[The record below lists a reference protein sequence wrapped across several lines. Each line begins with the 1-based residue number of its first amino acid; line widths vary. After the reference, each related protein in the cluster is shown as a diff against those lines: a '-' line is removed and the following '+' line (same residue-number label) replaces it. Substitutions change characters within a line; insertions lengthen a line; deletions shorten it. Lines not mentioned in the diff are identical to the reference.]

1 MPGFEDALE
10 FVAELFGDPI
20 TQGLIYFSSLAN
32 DRGAGGEIRLA
43 TRDPDQLKMFL
54 VKHDR
59 AGRGVFVCAGTVNG
73 KRNKDNIQESIGAF
87 TDIDFKD
94 HPGVPAADIRAAIDK
109 AKLKPSIVVSTGHGY
124 HVWYLFHAGIGSQE
138 HRDRLE
144 TALRKLAD
152 HFGGDTQVAE
162 ISRLMRLP
170 GTHNTKYEGWV
181 PVTAEFNRGNRYSLR
196 DLEEWLAT
204 NTRPLLQRRAA
215 PGSPEPSSAPT
226 NPFLAAA
233 KAQGYQPPID
243 VEALLAGMAPG
254 NIHATQLSVS
264 AALLERRV
272 PPEEV
277 VKLLLLTTRHAVTM
291 AGVNWNWDKEER
303 ALRKMCATWLEK
315 HPQKATNSDPPQISR
330 SKRGQP
336 DRTTNTENVVD
347 LGEAR
352 AKRKARPKSTT
363 GDTPYIVADGVID
376 SLRQQNYDIMLT
388 EGEVWIYHAGFWSI
402 MTPAYEQRLR
412 STIQLGFEALQ
423 VQPRGAQLALAWT
436 RLMQHPLLVRVDVP
450 WADAGMI
457 VCRNGVLHLDTG
469 KFDKHAP
476 DTYARRHIGATF
488 TPGETCPV
496 FERLL
501 ASMFIDRPDAIALI
515 NLIQEWAG
523 AALAI
528 SSLSR
533 EQRRALVLVG
543 PSRTGKTELA
553 RIFALLLGDPIA
565 TPAVSELAER
575 FGLSTLYGATAWIR
589 DDAINEGDKLDPQ
602 RFKTIVTGEPINIEL
617 KGKHAIQNVRLNTPV
632 LLTCNSLPRARD
644 GSDAIF
650 NRSIV
655 LEMTSVVADEEAKRA
670 RTEILGKA
678 GDVSLGAGVFDLES
692 AGILNWAILGLAR
705 LRRRGFYEIPESVA
719 LALQHFKDEN
729 NPVGEW
735 SREAVEVAPGMKV
748 ERRDLVRSYNGWE
761 TDMEGDE
768 ARTVGGRW
776 LIPKLRARIPGLGD
790 IQGDGGRR
798 YIIGI
803 KLTAIGIAAWE
814 SYAKAAAKPGGFAA
828 TPADINQVN
837 IEDEEGGQS
846 VKNKARF

>member
-1 MPGFEDALE
+1 MSEEAIAFI
-10 FVAELFGDPI
+10 AELFGDPI
-20 TQGLIYFSSLAN
+20 TQAPIYFSSLAN
-32 DRGAGGEIRLA
+32 ERDGSGEVRLA
-43 TRDPDQLKMFL
+43 TRDPEQVTAFIR
-54 VKHDR
+54 KHDR
-59 AGRGVFVCAGTVNG
+59 PGRGLFVCAGTVNG
-73 KRNKDNIQESIGAF
+73 KRNKDTIAESVGLY

-94 HPGVPAADIRAAIDK
+94 HPGVPAADIRAKVDH
-109 AKLKPSIVVSTGHGY
+109 AKLKPSIIVNTGHGL
-124 HVWYLFHAGIGSQE
+124 HVWYLFHAGLDAQV
-138 HRDRLE
+138 HRERLE
-144 TALRKLAD
+144 TALRALAD

-170 GTHNTKYEGWV
+170 GTHNTKFDSWV
-181 PVTAEFNRGNRYSLR
+181 PVTAEITHGNRYSLE
-196 DLEEWLAT
+196 DLEGWLLT
-204 NTRPLLQRRAA
+204 NTRPLLQRRVADGP
-215 PGSPEPSSAPT
+215 PGPSGGAPSSPT
-226 NPFLAAA
+226 PSNPFLAAA
-233 KAQGYQPPID
+233 AAQGFKPPID
-243 VEALLAGMAPG
+243 VEALLAGMALG

-264 AALLERRV
+264 AALLERGSLDH
-272 PPEEV
+272 EV
-277 VKLLLLTTRHAVTM
+277 VKILLAATRRAAAG
-291 AGVNWNWDKEER
+291 AGVKWNWKKEER
-303 ALRKMCATWLEK
+303 DLFKMCLTWLEK
-315 HPQKATNSDPPQISR
+315 HPKN
-330 SKRGQP
+330 GQP
-336 DRTTNTENVVD
+336 DRKKVADLNPPADTENVVD

-352 AKRKARPKSTT
+352 AKRKPKPKPTT
-363 GDTPYIVADGVID
+363 GDTPYIVADGVIQALHD
-376 SLRQQNYDIMLT
+376 SREDLMLT
-388 EGEVWIYHAGFWSI
+388 EGEVWLYQEGFWRI
-402 MTPAYEQRLR
+402 LTPSDEQRLR
-412 STIQLGFEALQ
+412 GLIQTGFETLE

-436 RLMQHPLLVRVDVP
+436 RLTQHPKLYRQDVP

-457 VCRNGVLHLDTG
+457 VCRNGVLRIETG
-469 KFDKHAP
+469 HFDRHAP

-501 ASMFIDRPDAIALI
+501 ASMFCDRRDAVVLI

-523 AALAI
+523 ASLAI

-565 TPAVSELAER
+565 TPAVSELGER
-575 FGLSTLYGATAWIR
+575 FGLSSLYGATAWIR

-617 KGKHAIQNVRLNTPV
+617 KGRHVLQNVRLNTPV

-655 LEMTSVVADEEAKRA
+655 VKMTSVVAEEEAKRA
-670 RTEILGKA
+670 RLEILGEA
-678 GDVSLGAGVFDLES
+678 GDVSLGAGVFEKES

-705 LRRRGFYEIPESVA
+705 LRRRGFYDIPESVA
-719 LALQHFKDEN
+719 AALQNFKDEN

-735 SREAVEVAPGMKV
+735 SREAVEVAPAMKV

-776 LIPKLRARIPGLGD
+776 LLPKLRDRIPGLGD
-790 IQGDGGRR
+790 VQGNGGRR
-798 YIIGI
+798 YITGI
-803 KLTAIGIAAWE
+803 KLTEVGIAAWE
-814 SYAKAAAKPGGFAA
+814 SYAKATPKPGRFCRH
-828 TPADINQVN
+828 
-837 IEDEEGGQS
+837 GGRHQPGQY
-846 VKNKARF
+846 RG

>member
-1 MPGFEDALE
+1 MTEAEGAIA
-10 FVAELFGDPI
+10 FVAEVFGDPI
-20 TQGLIYFSSLAN
+20 TQGPIYFSSLAN
-32 DRGAGGEIRLA
+32 ERDGSGEIRLS
-43 TRDPDQLKMFL
+43 TRDQEQVAMFI
-54 VKHDR
+54 KKNDR
-59 AGRGVFVCAGTVNG
+59 PGRGIFVCAGTVNG
-73 KRNKDNIQESIGAF
+73 KRNKDNILESAAIY

-94 HPGVPAADIRAAIDK
+94 HPGVPAEAIRTAIGR
-109 AKLKPSIVVSTGHGY
+109 AKLPPSIVVSTGHGY
-124 HVWYLFHAGIGSQE
+124 HVWYLFHAAVNSQTY
-138 HRDRLE
+138 RDRLE
-144 TALRKLAD
+144 SLLRALAV
-152 HFGGDTQVAE
+152 HFGGDPQVAE

-170 GTHNTKYEGWV
+170 GTHNTKYDSWV
-181 PVTAEFNRGNRYSLR
+181 PVTAEITHGNRYSLN
-196 DLEEWLAT
+196 DLEGWLLT
-204 NTRPLLQRRAA
+204 NTRPLLQRRAVIGPPDPGGA
-215 PGSPEPSSAPT
+215 P

-233 KAQGYQPPID
+233 AAQGYKPPID
-243 VEALLAGMAPG
+243 VEAMLEAMVPG
-254 NIHATQLSVS
+254 TINETLERCT
-264 AALLERRV
+264 AALLSRGE
-272 PPEEV
+272 PLEEV
-277 VKLLLLTTRHAVTM
+277 LAAAM
-291 AGVNWNWDKEER
+291 AAFRTCAEKHGATYKWKHEER
-303 ALRKMCATWLEK
+303 KWRRECRRWLEK
-315 HPQKATNSDPPQISR
+315 HPELLEKQKD
-330 SKRGQP
+330 GQP
-336 DRTTNTENVVD
+336 DRKKATNLNLSAGTENVVD

-352 AKRKARPKSTT
+352 AKRKPKPKPTT
-363 GDTPYIVADGVID
+363 GDTPYIVADGVIQALHD
-376 SLRQQNYDIMLT
+376 NREDLMLT
-388 EGEVWIYHAGFWSI
+388 EGEVWLYQDGFWRI
-402 MTPAYEQRLR
+402 LTPSDEQRLR
-412 STIQLGFEALQ
+412 GLIQTGFETIE

-436 RLMQHPLLVRVDVP
+436 RLTQHPKHYQQDVP

-457 VCRNGVLHLDTG
+457 VCRNGVLRIETG
-469 KFDKHAP
+469 HFDRHQP
-476 DTYARRHIGATF
+476 DTYARRHVGATF

-501 ASMFIDRPDAIALI
+501 ASMFCDRPDAIALI

-565 TPAVSELAER
+565 TPAVSELGER
-575 FGLSTLYGATAWIR
+575 FGLSSLYGATAWIR

-617 KGKHAIQNVRLNTPV
+617 KGRHVIQNVRLNTPV

-678 GDVSLGAGVFDLES
+678 GDVSLGAGVFEKES

-705 LRRRGFYEIPESVA
+705 LRRRGFYDIPESVA
-719 LALQHFKDEN
+719 TALQHFKDEN

-735 SREAVEVAPGMKV
+735 AREAVAVAKGMKV

-776 LIPKLRARIPGLGD
+776 LLPKLRARIPGLGD

-798 YIIGI
+798 YITGI
-803 KLTAIGIAAWE
+803 KLTDVGKAAWD
-814 SYAKAAAKPGGFAA
+814 SYAKASAKPGGFAA
-828 TPADINQVN
+828 TSADINQIN
-837 IEDEEGGQS
+837 LPDGQDGQD
-846 VKNKARF
+846 VKNQSRF